1 MSTLGPDSINLP
13 QKAIVAINKSLNLY
27 ILYVPLSLGQLLGL
41 IIPIIGQILTP
52 SLFSWVTMSI
62 KTGLELLEGQNSEK
76 NINGIFNFTIFAIF
90 HLYLMYEK
98 SGI

>member
-1 MSTLGPDSINLP
+1 MFAAQNFFTGDPMWSLP
-13 QKAIVAINKSLNLY
+13 
-27 ILYVPLSLGQLLGL
+27 YVPLSLGQLLGL